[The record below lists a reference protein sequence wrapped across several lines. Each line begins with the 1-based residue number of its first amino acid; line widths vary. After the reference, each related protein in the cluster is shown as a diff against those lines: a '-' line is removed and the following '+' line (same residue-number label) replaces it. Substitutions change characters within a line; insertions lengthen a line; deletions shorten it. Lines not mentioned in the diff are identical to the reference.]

1 MGVCFL
7 ETWITSI
14 MADFGYIGIF
24 LLIMVENLF
33 PPIPS
38 EIILTF
44 GGFMTTVSSL
54 NVVMVIIVATLGSV
68 VGAILLYKVASYFGK
83 ERLTKIVLKHGRILR
98 LKESDIERA
107 ENFFLKYGSW
117 AVFLCRM
124 IPLIRSLIS
133 IPAGM
138 TQMKMSRFLVLT
150 TAGSLLWNTILIGL
164 GAFLGESWNE
174 IVVFMDSFS
183 TIIYGII
190 AVIVVVVLGFFFRV
204 RFKKTL
210 DEE

>member
-1 MGVCFL
+1 M

-24 LLIMVENLF
+24 VLIMVENLF

-44 GGFMTTVSSL
+44 GGFMTTVTSL

-83 ERLTKIVLKHGRILR
+83 ERLTKIVLKYGRILR

-138 TQMKMSRFLVLT
+138 TKMKMSRFLILT
-150 TAGSLLWNTILIGL
+150 TAGSLLWNTVLIGL
-164 GAFLGESWNE
+164 GAMLGESWSE

-183 TIIYGII
+183 TIIYSII
-190 AVIVVVVLGFFFRV
+190 VILVVVGLGFFFRA

-210 DEE
+210 YEE

>member
-1 MGVCFL
+1 M

-14 MADFGYIGIF
+14 MADFGHIGIF
-24 LLIMVENLF
+24 VLIMVENLF

-44 GGFMTTVSSL
+44 GGFMTTVTSL

-83 ERLTKIVLKHGRILR
+83 ERLTKIVLKYGRILR

-107 ENFFLKYGSW
+107 ESFFLKYGSW

-138 TQMKMSRFLVLT
+138 TKMKMSRFLILT
-150 TAGSLLWNTILIGL
+150 TAGSLLWNTVLIGL
-164 GAFLGESWNE
+164 GAVLGESWNE

-183 TIIYGII
+183 TIIYSVI
-190 AVIVVVVLGFFFRV
+190 AILVVVGLGFFFRA

>member
-1 MGVCFL
+1 M

-24 LLIMVENLF
+24 VLIMIENLF

-44 GGFMTTVSSL
+44 GGFMTTVTSL

-83 ERLTKIVLKHGRILR
+83 ERLTKIVLKYGRILR

-138 TQMKMSRFLVLT
+138 TKMKMSKFLILT
-150 TAGSLLWNTILIGL
+150 TAGSLLWNTVLIGL
-164 GAFLGESWNE
+164 GAMLGESWSE

-183 TIIYGII
+183 TIIYSII
-190 AVIVVVVLGFFFRV
+190 AILVVVGLGFFFRA

>member
-1 MGVCFL
+1 M

-24 LLIMVENLF
+24 VLIMVENLF

-44 GGFMTTVSSL
+44 GGFMTTVTSL
-54 NVVMVIIVATLGSV
+54 NFVMVIIVATLGSV

-83 ERLTKIVLKHGRILR
+83 ERLTNIVLKYGRVLR

-107 ENFFLKYGSW
+107 ESFFLKYGSW

-138 TQMKMSRFLVLT
+138 TKMKMSKFLILT
-150 TAGSLLWNTILIGL
+150 TAGSLLWNTVLIGL
-164 GAFLGESWNE
+164 GAMLGESWSE

-183 TIIYGII
+183 TIIYSII
-190 AVIVVVVLGFFFRV
+190 AILVVVGLGFFFRA

>member
-1 MGVCFL
+1 MCFL

-24 LLIMVENLF
+24 ILIMVENLF

-44 GGFMTTVSSL
+44 GGFMTTVTSL

-83 ERLTKIVLKHGRILR
+83 ERLTKIVLKYGRILR

-138 TQMKMSRFLVLT
+138 TKMKMSKFLILT
-150 TAGSLLWNTILIGL
+150 TAGSLLWNTVLIGL
-164 GAFLGESWNE
+164 GAMLGESWSE

-183 TIIYGII
+183 TIIYSII
-190 AVIVVVVLGFFFRV
+190 AILVVVGLGFFFRA

>member
-1 MGVCFL
+1 M

-24 LLIMVENLF
+24 VLIMVENLF

-44 GGFMTTVSSL
+44 GGFMTTVTSL
-54 NVVMVIIVATLGSV
+54 NIVMVIIVATLGSV

-83 ERLTKIVLKHGRILR
+83 ERLTKIVLKYGRILR

-138 TQMKMSRFLVLT
+138 TKMKMSKFLILT
-150 TAGSLLWNTILIGL
+150 TAGSLLWNTVLIGL
-164 GAFLGESWNE
+164 GAMLGESWSE

-183 TIIYGII
+183 TIIYSII
-190 AVIVVVVLGFFFRV
+190 AILVVVGLGFFFRA

>member
-1 MGVCFL
+1 M

-24 LLIMVENLF
+24 VLIMVENLF

-44 GGFMTTVSSL
+44 GGFMTTVTSL

-83 ERLTKIVLKHGRILR
+83 ERLTKIVLKYGRILR

-124 IPLIRSLIS
+124 VPLIRSLIS

-138 TQMKMSRFLVLT
+138 TKMKMSKFLILT
-150 TAGSLLWNTILIGL
+150 TAGSLLWNTVLIGL
-164 GAFLGESWNE
+164 GAMLGESWSE

-183 TIIYGII
+183 TIIYSII
-190 AVIVVVVLGFFFRV
+190 AILVVVGLGFFFRA

>member
-1 MGVCFL
+1 M

-24 LLIMVENLF
+24 VLIMVENLF

-44 GGFMTTVSSL
+44 GGFMTTVTSL

-83 ERLTKIVLKHGRILR
+83 EGLTKIVLKYGRILR

-107 ENFFLKYGSW
+107 ESFFLKYGSW

-138 TQMKMSRFLVLT
+138 TKMKMSRFLILT
-150 TAGSLLWNTILIGL
+150 TAGSLLWNTVLIGL
-164 GAFLGESWNE
+164 GAVLGESWNE

-183 TIIYGII
+183 TIIYSVI
-190 AVIVVVVLGFFFRV
+190 AILVVVGLGFFFRA

>member
-83 ERLTKIVLKHGRILR
+83 ERLTKIVLKYGRILR

-150 TAGSLLWNTILIGL
+150 TSGSLLWNTVLIGL

-190 AVIVVVVLGFFFRV
+190 AVIVVVGLGFFFRA

>member
-1 MGVCFL
+1 M

-24 LLIMVENLF
+24 VLIMVENLF

-44 GGFMTTVSSL
+44 GGFMTTVTSL

-83 ERLTKIVLKHGRILR
+83 ERLTKIVLKYGRILR
-98 LKESDIERA
+98 PKESDIERA
-107 ENFFLKYGSW
+107 ESFFLKYGSW

-138 TQMKMSRFLVLT
+138 TKMKMSRFLILT
-150 TAGSLLWNTILIGL
+150 TAGSLLWNTVLIGL
-164 GAFLGESWNE
+164 GAVLGESWNE

-183 TIIYGII
+183 TIIYSVI
-190 AVIVVVVLGFFFRV
+190 AILVVVGLGFFFRA

>member
-1 MGVCFL
+1 MCFL

-24 LLIMVENLF
+24 VLIMVENLF

-83 ERLTKIVLKHGRILR
+83 ERLTNIVLKYGRVLR

-107 ENFFLKYGSW
+107 ESFFLKYGSW

-138 TQMKMSRFLVLT
+138 TKMKMSRFLILT
-150 TAGSLLWNTILIGL
+150 TAGSLLWNTVLIGL
-164 GAFLGESWNE
+164 GALLGESWGE

-183 TIIYGII
+183 TVIYSII
-190 AVIVVVVLGFFFRV
+190 AVLVLLGLGFFIRA

>member
-1 MGVCFL
+1 
-7 ETWITSI
+7 

-24 LLIMVENLF
+24 VLIMVENLF

-44 GGFMTTVSSL
+44 GGFMTTVTSL

-83 ERLTKIVLKHGRILR
+83 ERLTKIVLKYGRILR

-138 TQMKMSRFLVLT
+138 TKMKMSKFLILT
-150 TAGSLLWNTILIGL
+150 TAGSLLWNTVLIGL
-164 GAFLGESWNE
+164 GAMLGESWSE

-183 TIIYGII
+183 TIIYSII
-190 AVIVVVVLGFFFRV
+190 AILVVVGLGFFFRA

>member
-1 MGVCFL
+1 M

-24 LLIMVENLF
+24 VLIMGENLF

-44 GGFMTTVSSL
+44 GGFMTTVTSL

-83 ERLTKIVLKHGRILR
+83 ERLTKIVLKYGRILR

-138 TQMKMSRFLVLT
+138 TKMKMSKFLILT
-150 TAGSLLWNTILIGL
+150 TAGSLLWNTVLIGL
-164 GAFLGESWNE
+164 GAMLGESWSE

-183 TIIYGII
+183 TIIYSII
-190 AVIVVVVLGFFFRV
+190 AILVVVGLGFFFRA

>member
-1 MGVCFL
+1 MCFL

-83 ERLTKIVLKHGRILR
+83 ERLTKIVLKYGRILR

-107 ENFFLKYGSW
+107 ESFFLKYGSW

-138 TQMKMSRFLVLT
+138 TKMKMSRFLVLT
-150 TAGSLLWNTILIGL
+150 TAGSLLWNTVLIGL
-164 GAFLGESWNE
+164 GALLGESWNE
-174 IVVFMDSFS
+174 IVVFMESFS
-183 TIIYGII
+183 TIIYSII
-190 AVIVVVVLGFFFRV
+190 AGLLIVGLAFFIRA

>member
-1 MGVCFL
+1 M
-7 ETWITSI
+7 ETWITGI

-83 ERLTKIVLKHGRILR
+83 ERLTKIVLKYGRILR
-98 LKESDIERA
+98 LRESDIERA
-107 ENFFLKYGSW
+107 ESFFLKYGSW

-138 TQMKMSRFLVLT
+138 TKMTMSRFLVLT
-150 TAGSLLWNTILIGL
+150 TAGSLLWNTVLIGL
-164 GAFLGESWNE
+164 GALLGESWNE

-183 TIIYGII
+183 TIIYSII
-190 AVIVVVVLGFFFRV
+190 AGLLIVGLAFFIRA
-204 RFKKTL
+204 RFKKTV

>member
-1 MGVCFL
+1 M

-24 LLIMVENLF
+24 VLIMVENLF

-44 GGFMTTVSSL
+44 GGFMTTVTSL

-83 ERLTKIVLKHGRILR
+83 ERLTKIVLKYGRILW

-107 ENFFLKYGSW
+107 ESFFLKYGSW

-138 TQMKMSRFLVLT
+138 TKMKMSRFLFLT
-150 TAGSLLWNTILIGL
+150 TAGSLLWNTVLIGL
-164 GAFLGESWNE
+164 GAVLGESWNE

-183 TIIYGII
+183 TIIYSVI
-190 AVIVVVVLGFFFRV
+190 AILVVVGLGFFFRA

>member
-83 ERLTKIVLKHGRILR
+83 ERLTKIVLKYGRILR

-150 TAGSLLWNTILIGL
+150 TAGSLLWNTVLIGL

-190 AVIVVVVLGFFFRV
+190 AVIVVVGLGFFFRA

>member
-1 MGVCFL
+1 M

-24 LLIMVENLF
+24 VLIMVENLF

-44 GGFMTTVSSL
+44 GGFMTTVTSL

-83 ERLTKIVLKHGRILR
+83 ERLAKIVLKYGRILR

-107 ENFFLKYGSW
+107 ESFFLKYGSW

-138 TQMKMSRFLVLT
+138 TKMKMSRFLILT
-150 TAGSLLWNTILIGL
+150 TAGSLLWNTVLIGL
-164 GAFLGESWNE
+164 GAVLGESWNE

-183 TIIYGII
+183 TIIYSVI
-190 AVIVVVVLGFFFRV
+190 AILVVVGLGFFFRA

>member
-1 MGVCFL
+1 M
-7 ETWITSI
+7 ETWITNI

-24 LLIMVENLF
+24 VLIMIENLF

-44 GGFMTTVSSL
+44 GGFMTTVTSL

-83 ERLTKIVLKHGRILR
+83 ERLTKIVLKYGRILR
-98 LKESDIERA
+98 LKESDVERA

-138 TQMKMSRFLVLT
+138 TKMKMSRFLILT
-150 TAGSLLWNTILIGL
+150 TAGSLLWNTVLIGL
-164 GAFLGESWNE
+164 GAMLGESWNE

-183 TIIYGII
+183 TIIYSVI
-190 AVIVVVVLGFFFRV
+190 AITLVVGLGFFFRA

>member
-1 MGVCFL
+1 M

-24 LLIMVENLF
+24 VLIMVENLF

-44 GGFMTTVSSL
+44 GGFMTTVTSL

-83 ERLTKIVLKHGRILR
+83 ERLTKIVLKYGRILW

-138 TQMKMSRFLVLT
+138 TKMKMSKFLILT
-150 TAGSLLWNTILIGL
+150 TAGSLLWNTVLIGL
-164 GAFLGESWNE
+164 GAMLGESWSE

-183 TIIYGII
+183 TIIYSII
-190 AVIVVVVLGFFFRV
+190 AILVVVGLGFFFRA

>member
-1 MGVCFL
+1 M

-24 LLIMVENLF
+24 LLIMIENLF

-44 GGFMTTVSSL
+44 GGFMTTVSPL

-83 ERLTKIVLKHGRILR
+83 ERLTHIVLKYGRVLR

-107 ENFFLKYGSW
+107 ESFFLKYGSW

-138 TQMKMSRFLVLT
+138 TKMKMSRFLILT
-150 TAGSLLWNTILIGL
+150 TAGSLLWNTVLIGL
-164 GAFLGESWNE
+164 GALLGESWGE

-183 TIIYGII
+183 TVIYSII
-190 AVIVVVVLGFFFRV
+190 AVITLLGLGFFFRA

>member
-1 MGVCFL
+1 M
-7 ETWITSI
+7 ETWITGI

-44 GGFMTTVSSL
+44 GGFMTTVSPL

-83 ERLTKIVLKHGRILR
+83 ERLTKIVLKYGRILR

-107 ENFFLKYGSW
+107 ESFFLKYGSW

-138 TQMKMSRFLVLT
+138 TKMKMSRFLVLT
-150 TAGSLLWNTILIGL
+150 TAGSLLWNTVLIGL
-164 GAFLGESWNE
+164 GALLGESWNE

-183 TIIYGII
+183 TIIYSII
-190 AVIVVVVLGFFFRV
+190 AGLLIVGLAFFIRA

>member
-1 MGVCFL
+1 M

-98 LKESDIERA
+98 LKASDIERA

-150 TAGSLLWNTILIGL
+150 TAGSLLWNTVLIGL

-190 AVIVVVVLGFFFRV
+190 AVIVVVGLGFFFRA

>member
-1 MGVCFL
+1 M

-24 LLIMVENLF
+24 VLIMVENLF

-44 GGFMTTVSSL
+44 GGFMTTVTSL

-83 ERLTKIVLKHGRILR
+83 ERLTKIVLKYGRILR

-138 TQMKMSRFLVLT
+138 TKMKMSKFLILT
-150 TAGSLLWNTILIGL
+150 TAGSLLWNTVLIRL
-164 GAFLGESWNE
+164 GAMLGESWSE

-183 TIIYGII
+183 TIIYSII
-190 AVIVVVVLGFFFRV
+190 AILVVVGLGFFFRA

>member
-1 MGVCFL
+1 M

-54 NVVMVIIVATLGSV
+54 NIVMVIIVATLGSV

-150 TAGSLLWNTILIGL
+150 TAGSLLWNTVLIGL

-183 TIIYGII
+183 TIIYSII
-190 AVIVVVVLGFFFRV
+190 AVIVVVGLGFFFRA

>member
-1 MGVCFL
+1 M

-24 LLIMVENLF
+24 VLIMVENLF

-44 GGFMTTVSSL
+44 GGFMTTVTSL

-83 ERLTKIVLKHGRILR
+83 ERLTKIVLKYGRILR
-98 LKESDIERA
+98 LKEADIERA
-107 ENFFLKYGSW
+107 ESFFLKYGSW

-138 TQMKMSRFLVLT
+138 TKMKMSKFLILT
-150 TAGSLLWNTILIGL
+150 TAGSLLWNTVLIGL
-164 GAFLGESWNE
+164 GAMLGESWSE

-183 TIIYGII
+183 TIIYSII
-190 AVIVVVVLGFFFRV
+190 AILVVVGLGFFFRA

>member
-1 MGVCFL
+1 M
-7 ETWITSI
+7 ETWITNI

-24 LLIMVENLF
+24 ILIMVENLF

-44 GGFMTTVSSL
+44 GGFMTTVTSL

-83 ERLTKIVLKHGRILR
+83 ERLTKIVLKYGRILR
-98 LKESDIERA
+98 LKESDVERA

-138 TQMKMSRFLVLT
+138 TKMKMSKFLILT
-150 TAGSLLWNTILIGL
+150 TAGSLLWNTVLIGL
-164 GAFLGESWNE
+164 GAMLGESWNE

-183 TIIYGII
+183 TIIYSVI
-190 AVIVVVVLGFFFRV
+190 AITLVVGLGFFFRA

>member
-1 MGVCFL
+1 M

-24 LLIMVENLF
+24 VLIMVENLF

-83 ERLTKIVLKHGRILR
+83 ERLTKIVLKYGRILR

-107 ENFFLKYGSW
+107 ESFFLKYGSW

-138 TQMKMSRFLVLT
+138 TKMKMSRFLVLT
-150 TAGSLLWNTILIGL
+150 TAGSLLWNTVLIGL
-164 GAFLGESWNE
+164 GALLGESWNE
-174 IVVFMDSFS
+174 IIVFMDSFS
-183 TIIYGII
+183 TIIYSII
-190 AVIVVVVLGFFFRV
+190 AILVVIGLGFFFRA

>member
-1 MGVCFL
+1 M

-138 TQMKMSRFLVLT
+138 TKMKMSRFLVLT
-150 TAGSLLWNTILIGL
+150 TAGSLLWNTVLIGL

-183 TIIYGII
+183 TIIYSII
-190 AVIVVVVLGFFFRV
+190 TVIVVVGLGFFFRA

>member
-1 MGVCFL
+1 MCFL

-24 LLIMVENLF
+24 VLIMVENLF

-44 GGFMTTVSSL
+44 GGFMTTVTSL

-83 ERLTKIVLKHGRILR
+83 ERLTNIVLKYGRVLR

-107 ENFFLKYGSW
+107 ESFFLKYGSW

-138 TQMKMSRFLVLT
+138 TKMKMSKFLILT
-150 TAGSLLWNTILIGL
+150 TAGSLLWNTVLIGL
-164 GAFLGESWNE
+164 GAMLGESWSE

-183 TIIYGII
+183 TVIYSII
-190 AVIVVVVLGFFFRV
+190 AVIVLVGLGFFFRA

>member
-1 MGVCFL
+1 
-7 ETWITSI
+7 

-83 ERLTKIVLKHGRILR
+83 ERLSKIVLKHGRILR

-138 TQMKMSRFLVLT
+138 TKMKMSRFLVLT
-150 TAGSLLWNTILIGL
+150 TAGSLLWNTVLIGL

-183 TIIYGII
+183 TIIYSII
-190 AVIVVVVLGFFFRV
+190 AVIVVVGLGFFFRA

>member
-1 MGVCFL
+1 M

-14 MADFGYIGIF
+14 MADYGYIGIF
-24 LLIMVENLF
+24 VLIMVENLF

-44 GGFMTTVSSL
+44 GGFMTTVTSL

-83 ERLTKIVLKHGRILR
+83 ERLTKIVLKYGRILR

-138 TQMKMSRFLVLT
+138 TKMKMSKFLILT
-150 TAGSLLWNTILIGL
+150 TAGSLLWNTVLIGL
-164 GAFLGESWNE
+164 GAMLGESWSE

-183 TIIYGII
+183 TIIYSII
-190 AVIVVVVLGFFFRV
+190 AILVVVGLGFFFRA

>member
-1 MGVCFL
+1 M

-24 LLIMVENLF
+24 VLIMVENLF

-44 GGFMTTVSSL
+44 GGFMTTVTSL

-83 ERLTKIVLKHGRILR
+83 ERLTKIVLKYGRILR

-107 ENFFLKYGSW
+107 ESFFLKYGSW

-138 TQMKMSRFLVLT
+138 TKMKMSRFLILT
-150 TAGSLLWNTILIGL
+150 TAGSLLWNTVLIGL
-164 GAFLGESWNE
+164 GAVLGESWNE

-183 TIIYGII
+183 TIIYSVI
-190 AVIVVVVLGFFFRV
+190 AILVVVGLGFFFRA

-210 DEE
+210 DED

>member
-83 ERLTKIVLKHGRILR
+83 ERLTKIVLKYGQILR

-150 TAGSLLWNTILIGL
+150 TAGSLLWNTVLIGL

-190 AVIVVVVLGFFFRV
+190 AVIVVVVLGFFFRA

>member
-1 MGVCFL
+1 M

-150 TAGSLLWNTILIGL
+150 TAGSLLWNTVLIGL

-174 IVVFMDSFS
+174 IVVFMDNFS

-190 AVIVVVVLGFFFRV
+190 AVIVVVGLGFFFRV

>member
-1 MGVCFL
+1 M

-24 LLIMVENLF
+24 VLIMVENLF

-98 LKESDIERA
+98 LKASDIERA
-107 ENFFLKYGSW
+107 ESFFLKYGSW

-138 TQMKMSRFLVLT
+138 TKMKMSRFLVLT
-150 TAGSLLWNTILIGL
+150 TAGSLLWNTVLIGL
-164 GAFLGESWNE
+164 GAMLGESWNE

-183 TIIYGII
+183 TIIYSVI
-190 AVIVVVVLGFFFRV
+190 AILVVVGLGFFFRA

>member
-1 MGVCFL
+1 M
-7 ETWITSI
+7 ETWITGI

-83 ERLTKIVLKHGRILR
+83 ERLTKIVLKYGRILR

-107 ENFFLKYGSW
+107 ESFFLKYGSW

-138 TQMKMSRFLVLT
+138 TKMKMSRFLVLT
-150 TAGSLLWNTILIGL
+150 TAGSLLWNTVLIGL
-164 GAFLGESWNE
+164 GALLGESWNE

-183 TIIYGII
+183 TIIYSII
-190 AVIVVVVLGFFFRV
+190 AGLLIMGLAFFIRA
-204 RFKKTL
+204 RFKKKL

>member
-1 MGVCFL
+1 M

-24 LLIMVENLF
+24 VLIMVENLF

-44 GGFMTTVSSL
+44 GGFMTTVTSL

-83 ERLTKIVLKHGRILR
+83 ERFTKIVLKYGRILR

-138 TQMKMSRFLVLT
+138 TKMKMSKFLILT
-150 TAGSLLWNTILIGL
+150 TAGSLLWNTVLIGL
-164 GAFLGESWNE
+164 GAMLGESWSE

-183 TIIYGII
+183 TIIYSII
-190 AVIVVVVLGFFFRV
+190 AILVVVGLGFFFRA

>member
-1 MGVCFL
+1 M

-24 LLIMVENLF
+24 VLIMVENLF

-44 GGFMTTVSSL
+44 GGFMTTVTSL

-83 ERLTKIVLKHGRILR
+83 ERLTKIVLKYGRILR

-107 ENFFLKYGSW
+107 ESFFLKYGSW

-138 TQMKMSRFLVLT
+138 TKMKMSRFLILT
-150 TAGSLLWNTILIGL
+150 TAGSLLWNTVLIGL
-164 GAFLGESWNE
+164 GAVIGESWNE

-183 TIIYGII
+183 TIIYSVI
-190 AVIVVVVLGFFFRV
+190 AILVVVGLGFFFRA

>member
-1 MGVCFL
+1 M

-24 LLIMVENLF
+24 VLIMVENLF

-83 ERLTKIVLKHGRILR
+83 ERLTNIVLKYGRVLR

-107 ENFFLKYGSW
+107 ESFFLKYGSW

-138 TQMKMSRFLVLT
+138 TKMKMSRFLVLT
-150 TAGSLLWNTILIGL
+150 TAGSLLWNTVLIGL
-164 GAFLGESWNE
+164 GALLGESWGE

-183 TIIYGII
+183 TVIYTII
-190 AVIVVVVLGFFFRV
+190 AVLTLLGLGFFFRA